1 MPNKE
6 KTAGEIIRQLRGKG
20 FQSYLVGGCVRDL
33 IMQVQ
38 PRDYDIATDALPE
51 EVSQIFPETIPVGI
65 QFGVQLVIQ
74 QENQHE
80 VATFRS
86 DHRYKDGRHPTE
98 VRYTKNAQKDVE
110 RRDFTVNGLLF
121 DPLENKV
128 LDFVNG
134 QQDIKH
140 RVIRTIG
147 DAETR
152 FREDHLRLMRAVRFA
167 SKLNFSIHQ
176 GTFSALQ
183 KLAPLIQSVS
193 PERIRDEILKVLTEG
208 GARRGFE
215 LLDDARLLHEV
226 LPEVEKMKGVEQ
238 PPQFHPEGDVW
249 VHTLMM
255 LSQLKSPTLSL
266 ALGVLLH
273 DIGKPP
279 TFSVSDRIRFNNH
292 ADVGTRMAEEIC
304 GRLRLPMRV
313 TKRVCELIKHHL
325 RFKDF
330 PRMRPA
336 KQKRFLRMD
345 GFEEHLEL
353 HRLDCNSSHGN
364 LTNYELARKMLTET
378 PAEKFHPVPLIT
390 GRNLIEQGYKPGPIF
405 KKILSA
411 VEDAQLEGTLDSQPD
426 ALRLIQD
433 KFPKKIKDE

>member
-1 MPNKE
+1 MPGKE
-6 KTAGEIIRQLRGKG
+6 QTAEGIIRQLRGKG
-20 FQSYLVGGCVRDL
+20 FQAYLVGGCVRDL
-33 IMQVQ
+33 MMGVS

-51 EVSQIFPETIPVGI
+51 EVSRIFPETIPVGI

-86 DHRYKDGRHPTE
+86 DHRYEDGRHPTE
-98 VRYTKNAQKDVE
+98 VRYSKSAQEDVE
-110 RRDFTVNGLLF
+110 RRDFTVNGLLL

-134 QQDIKH
+134 QQDIKQ

-167 SKLNFSIHQ
+167 SRLDFSIHPE
-176 GTFSALQ
+176 TFAALR
-183 KLAPLIQSVS
+183 KLAPSIQSVS
-193 PERIRDEILKVLTEG
+193 AERVRDEILKLLTEG
-208 GARRGFE
+208 GARRGFK
-215 LLDDARLLHEV
+215 LLDETGLLHEV

-255 LSQLKSPTLSL
+255 LAQLESPTPTL

-273 DIGKPP
+273 DVGKPP

-292 ADVGTRMAEEIC
+292 AEVGTRMAEEIC
-304 GRLRLPMRV
+304 GRLRLPTRV
-313 TKRVCELIKHHL
+313 TERVCELIRHHL

-330 PRMRPA
+330 PQMRPA

-353 HRLDCNSSHGN
+353 HRIDCSSSHGD
-364 LTNYELARKMLTET
+364 LTNYELARKMLAET
-378 PAEKFHPVPLIT
+378 PAEEIRPAPLIT
-390 GRNLIEQGYKPGPIF
+390 GRDLIEQGYQPGPLF
-405 KKILSA
+405 KQILSA
-411 VEDAQLEGTLDSQPD
+411 VEDAQLEGTLHSQPD
-426 ALRLIQD
+426 ALRLIRE
-433 KFPKKIKDE
+433 KFPRKG